1 MASNLGMSSWSFEAP
16 AEHQSPPSMLTAL
29 STVWMQGLEFSNT
42 QSFRCFQTSHA
53 TKIIK
58 ELRPLRTS
66 FGTALI
72 TFLHHPEK
80 RLTEG
85 SGTNC
90 IKPKSWKIDA
100 HTYIILK
107 RANKAPLVS
116 RSSLPT
122 SFRHSLGYKTTWAYR
137 LSFTFLNLTKAMYNS
152 HLLRMSQSP
161 INFSYVV
168 KLFLQL
174 CGPLWAWTDFLMLSI
189 SSLGVSTLLH
199 VLS

>member
-29 STVWMQGLEFSNT
+29 STVWMHGLEFSNT

-100 HTYIILK
+100 QTWREK
-107 RANKAPLVS
+107 TQ
-116 RSSLPT
+116 PT
-122 SFRHSLGYKTTWAYR
+122 SKWLIVSLAWSQNGQTSGWGRPCLARRSAVQHR
-137 LSFTFLNLTKAMYNS
+137 LCSTSQMKNLQHRGAQLFQILLHGLNLMVPTKK
-152 HLLRMSQSP
+152 
-161 INFSYVV
+161 INKQTCCCRGVRV
-168 KLFLQL
+168 KFKILTKF
-174 CGPLWAWTDFLMLSI
+174 
-189 SSLGVSTLLH
+189 
-199 VLS
+199 